1 MKGAAGTNGSRR
13 SNAAGT
19 KLLAITV
26 GFSLLLREGFAK
38 LGQIMI
44 GVLDRVRNGGELNQ
58 ERGSGMKVRPGGRRG
73 ALILAVGLMAG
84 LILAAGASARAERS
98 HPLVK
103 LETSMGDITLELYP
117 DKAPVTVAN
126 FLEYVKAG
134 FFDGTIFHRVINGFM
149 IQGGGLDA
157 QMNKKPTRAPINN
170 EADNGLTNDA
180 YTVAMA
186 RTGDPNSATAQF
198 FISVAN
204 NTFLNH
210 TAKTP
215 QGWGYAVFAKVVKG
229 KEVVDKIK
237 AVPTTTRHSY
247 ENVPQAPVT
256 IIKAT
261 VVQN

>member
-1 MKGAAGTNGSRR
+1 MSTTGGLRGGT
-13 SNAAGT
+13 
-19 KLLAITV
+19 
-26 GFSLLLREGFAK
+26 
-38 LGQIMI
+38 
-44 GVLDRVRNGGELNQ
+44 
-58 ERGSGMKVRPGGRRG
+58 
-73 ALILAVGLMAG
+73 LILAACLMAG
-84 LILAAGASARAERS
+84 LILAAGAQARAERS

-117 DKAPVTVAN
+117 DKAPDTVAN
-126 FLEYVKAG
+126 FLGYVKAG
-134 FFDGTIFHRVINGFM
+134 FYNDTIFHRVIPGFM

-157 QMNKKPTRAPINN
+157 QMNKKPTRGPIKN

-215 QGWGYAVFAKVVKG
+215 QGWGYAVFGKVVKG
-229 KEVVDKIK
+229 KDVVDKIK
-237 AVPTTTRHSY
+237 AVATTTKGDY
-247 ENVPQAPVT
+247 ENVPQEPV
-256 IIKAT
+256 IIRRASVIKE
-261 VVQN
+261 

>member
-1 MKGAAGTNGSRR
+1 MNLNGS
-13 SNAAGT
+13 G
-19 KLLAITV
+19 
-26 GFSLLLREGFAK
+26 K
-38 LGQIMI
+38 LG
-44 GVLDRVRNGGELNQ
+44 
-58 ERGSGMKVRPGGRRG
+58 S
-73 ALILAVGLMAG
+73 LILAGGLMVS
-84 LILAAGASARAERS
+84 LILGTGPGARAERG

-103 LETSMGDITLELYP
+103 LETSLGDITLELYP

-134 FFDGTIFHRVINGFM
+134 FYNGTIFHRVINGFM

-157 QMNKKPTRAPINN
+157 QMHPKPTRAPIKN
-170 EADNGLTNDA
+170 EADNGLKNDA

-198 FISVAN
+198 FINVAN

-215 QGWGYAVFAKVVKG
+215 QGWGYAVFGKVIKG
-229 KEVVDKIK
+229 REVVDKIK
-237 AVPTTTRHSY
+237 AVPTTNRGPY
-247 ENVPQAPVT
+247 QNVPQQPIT

-261 VVQN
+261 VVKE

>member
-1 MKGAAGTNGSRR
+1 
-13 SNAAGT
+13 
-19 KLLAITV
+19 
-26 GFSLLLREGFAK
+26 
-38 LGQIMI
+38 
-44 GVLDRVRNGGELNQ
+44 
-58 ERGSGMKVRPGGRRG
+58 MKVRLGGRRTT
-73 ALILAVGLMAG
+73 LILAVGLMAG
-84 LILAAGASARAERS
+84 LILGAGASARAERS

-103 LETSMGDITLELYP
+103 LETNMGDITLELYP

-134 FFDGTIFHRVINGFM
+134 FFNGTIFHRVISGFM

-157 QMNKKPTRAPINN
+157 KLDKKPTRAPIKN
-170 EADNGLTNDA
+170 EADNGLKNDA

-198 FISVAN
+198 FINTVN
-204 NTFLNH
+204 NAFLNH

-215 QGWGYAVFAKVVKG
+215 QGWGYAVFAKVVQG

-237 AVPTTTRHSY
+237 AVATATKGMY
-247 ENVPQAPVT
+247 ENVPVEPVT
-256 IIKAT
+256 IVKAT